1 MDRNAVKLHRR
12 EFTREFYR
20 GNGGLFLLS
29 MVRMVV
35 MIGANLMIS
44 WLMQVLVDASGGSSP
59 WSPAELLLLC
69 LADVGLMIL
78 GCWLTWVSFPK
89 MISRAMS
96 QYKKKVFDKLSR
108 KNISAFSGENTA
120 LYISALTN
128 DAASIEV
135 DFLCNFFNGLL
146 DLLMLVGALALM
158 LWYSPSLTAISVVLA
173 LLPMGASLLAGNR
186 VAEAER
192 LVSEKNE
199 GYVSTVKDCLGG
211 FGVMKSFRAE
221 EALRRIFGG
230 EVDAVYAAVTKRR
243 QASIAVGS
251 TGMVAGLVAQLG
263 VFLVGLWMTM
273 TGKGL
278 SGGTLIAF
286 VNLMN
291 MVVEPLRTV
300 PQYYAQWKAANAL
313 IDKLAAALDRNVREE
328 GEPVPAKLETGITLR
343 DLCFSYG
350 EEPVLQGIDFC
361 FDAGKSYAIVGASG
375 SGKSTLLNLLMA
387 GYDSYSGSICYDG
400 RDLRSIRSESLY
412 ELVSMVQQDV
422 FVFNASIRDNI
433 TMFREFPREEVD
445 RAIVMSGL
453 GELVRQR
460 GEEYLCGENGCGLS
474 GGEKQRISIA
484 RSLLRRTGVL
494 LADEATAS
502 LDAQTAWQ
510 VSNSILGLNGLT
522 RIVVTHTLEE
532 GLLSQYDCILALKYG
547 KIVESGSFE
556 ALMAEKG
563 YFYSLYT
570 IAQS

>member
-1 MDRNAVKLHRR
+1 MDRNAVKLRRR

-20 GNGGLFLLS
+20 GNGALFLLS
-29 MVRMVV
+29 MVRMVI

-69 LADVGLMIL
+69 LTDVGLMIL

-221 EALRRIFGG
+221 EALRRMFGG

-328 GEPVPAKLETGITLR
+328 GEPVPAKLEAGITLR
-343 DLCFSYG
+343 DLCFGYG

-361 FDAGKSYAIVGASG
+361 FEAGKSYAIVGASG

-387 GYDSYSGSICYDG
+387 AYDSYSGSICYDG
-400 RDLRSIRSESLY
+400 RELRSIRSESLY
-412 ELVSMVQQDV
+412 ELVSMVQQNV

-453 GELVRQR
+453 GDLVRQR

-510 VSNSILGLNGLT
+510 VSNSILGLDGLT

-532 GLLSQYDCILALKYG
+532 GLLSQYDCILALKSG